1 MNAISSAAT
10 AVPFAGGPLSV
21 RAYRESDALSWDAF
35 VENCPDATFF
45 HLSGWKAIV
54 EETFGHRTRYLIA
67 ERAGAIVGI
76 LPLAEV
82 KSIVFGHSVS
92 SLPFCV
98 YGGCAA
104 TDADAIGALHA
115 EARAFAKDVGAG
127 HLELRNR
134 DAREPDWPRQDL
146 YVTFRKEIQP
156 DADVN
161 MLAIPRKQRAMVR
174 KGIKAGLVGEIDST
188 VDRFFDLYSDNVHR
202 HGTPALPK
210 RYFETLKRTF
220 GDRCEVLSVCSSSG
234 LPVSGVLS
242 FYFKDEVLPYYAGDR
257 VEARDLAANDF
268 KYWDLMRRACERGLR
283 IFDYGRS
290 KQGTGSYDF
299 KKNWGFEPT
308 PLHYEY
314 QLFKGD
320 RIPENNP
327 LNPKYQLFIRAWRRL
342 PRSVVNRLGPHIVR
356 NLG

>member
-1 MNAISSAAT
+1 M
-10 AVPFAGGPLSV
+10 
-21 RAYRESDALSWDAF
+21 
-35 VENCPDATFF
+35 
-45 HLSGWKAIV
+45 
-54 EETFGHRTRYLIA
+54 
-67 ERAGAIVGI
+67 
-76 LPLAEV
+76 
-82 KSIVFGHSVS
+82 
-92 SLPFCV
+92 
-98 YGGCAA
+98 
-104 TDADAIGALHA
+104 
-115 EARAFAKDVGAG
+115 
-127 HLELRNR
+127 
-134 DAREPDWPRQDL
+134 Q
-146 YVTFRKEIQP
+146 
-156 DADVN
+156 
-161 MLAIPRKQRAMVR
+161 AIPRKQRAMVR
-174 KGIKAGLVGEIDST
+174 KGIKAGLVGEIDAT
-188 VDRFFDLYSDNVHR
+188 VDRFFDLYADNVHR

-210 RYFETLKRTF
+210 RYFEALKRTF
-220 GDRCEVLSVCSSSG
+220 GDRCEVLTVCSASG

-342 PRSVVNRLGPHIVR
+342 PRSMANRLGPFIVK